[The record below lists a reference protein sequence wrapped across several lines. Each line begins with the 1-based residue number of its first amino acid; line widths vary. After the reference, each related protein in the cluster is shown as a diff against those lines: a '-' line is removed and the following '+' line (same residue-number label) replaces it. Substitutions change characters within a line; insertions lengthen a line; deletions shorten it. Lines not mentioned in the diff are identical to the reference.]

1 MNEPQPADPGPRV
14 ALVTG
19 AGRGIGR
26 AISRELAAR
35 GLHVALNYRA
45 DDAAAAALEAEL
57 HAAGHSA
64 SRHRADV
71 ADPEAVRAMFAELR
85 AQRGRLDV
93 LVNSAGVLHEG
104 LFLFT
109 PLDRFWQVMQV
120 NLGGVVNCCR
130 AAIPMLGR
138 RKSGRIINLASI
150 AALHQSAGLAA
161 YAASKAGVLA
171 LTGVLAR
178 ELAAAGI
185 RVNAVAPG
193 LIETDMVAAMA
204 DPSARERALQGQ
216 PVRRIGRA
224 EEVAN
229 LVAYLALDAP
239 DYLTGETLRLDGGAM
254 IGA

>member
-1 MNEPQPADPGPRV
+1 MSEPTPSDPLV

-19 AGRGIGR
+19 GSRGIGR
-26 AISRELAAR
+26 AICRSLAAR
-35 GLHVALNYRA
+35 GVHVVINYRQD
-45 DDAAAAALEAEL
+45 DDAAAALAAEL
-57 HAAGHSA
+57 HAAGHHA
-64 SRHRADV
+64 SCSRADV
-71 ADPEAVRAMFAELR
+71 ADPEAVRAMFAQIR
-85 AQRGRLDV
+85 AQQGRLD
-93 LVNSAGVLHEG
+93 LLINSAGILHEG

-120 NLGGVVNCCR
+120 NLGGVVHCCR

-138 RKSGRIINLASI
+138 HKRGRIINLASI

-193 LIETDMVAAMA
+193 LVETDMVAAMA
-204 DPSARERALQGQ
+204 DPSARERAVQGQ
-216 PVRRIGRA
+216 PVRRLGRP

-229 LVAYLALDAP
+229 LVTYLALDAP
-239 DYLTGETLRLDGGAM
+239 DYLTGETLRLDGGAL